1 MKRLI
6 LISLAGLLVTACGP
20 KPEQA
25 EISFLGIASG
35 TLKTPLNE
43 LAFKDRFNTDETNLV
58 AVVAFGESVDETD
71 VQATWFSPDDRKMP
85 LGRKSI
91 TMESGA
97 TIARFS
103 FATRDEWQKSPFMLD
118 IRTKTGEGEEA
129 KSSSGQLH
137 FFVGLDDKQ
146 IVAYND
152 EYSAYK
158 DHEAEKKKM
167 YAMKKEK
174 EESAR
179 DKVRLRLNAS
189 VADIGHRYDVN
200 GDGEEEL
207 IIIDPPTDEP
217 FMGATETGAV
227 FSADVDKFS
236 ITNLSGS
243 TVLETRE
250 EKVSSVLYGI
260 QGPLETSVP
269 KGEETHLVLF
279 EDSVTISWEE
289 DKTNCTQIF
298 TFDENWV
305 NEGEGVVCE

>member
-1 MKRLI
+1 MKRLLPII
-6 LISLAGLLVTACGP
+6 LSALFIVSCGP

-25 EISFLGIASG
+25 EITFLGIASG
-35 TLKTPLNE
+35 TLKTPLND
-43 LAFKDRFNTDETNLV
+43 LAFKDRFEVDENKLV

-71 VQATWFSPDDRKMP
+71 VQATWFSPDDRRMP

-103 FATRDEWQKSPFMLD
+103 FATNDEWQNSPFMLD

-129 KSSSGQLH
+129 KTSSGQLH
-137 FFVGLDDKQ
+137 FFVGLDEKQ

-158 DHEAEKKKM
+158 EHEAQKRRM
-167 YAMKKEK
+167 YAQKQEK
-174 EESAR
+174 EEKAKTIAMAR
-179 DKVRLRLNAS
+179 LGGS
-189 VADIGHRYDVN
+189 VADIGHRFDVN

-207 IIIDPPTDEP
+207 IIIDPPSDEP

-227 FSADVDKFS
+227 FSADVKKFA

-243 TVLETRE
+243 TVLETIE
-250 EKVSSVLYGI
+250 EGGEIIMHGI
-260 QGPLETSVP
+260 QGPLATSF
-269 KGEETHLVLF
+269 KAGSEIHLVLYP
-279 EDSVTISWEE
+279 ESVTIKWEE
-289 DKTNCTQIF
+289 NDSVCKQMFMFGEGWI
-298 TFDENWV
+298 DE
-305 NEGEGVVCE
+305 GAGVVCE

>member
-1 MKRLI
+1 
-6 LISLAGLLVTACGP
+6 
-20 KPEQA
+20 
-25 EISFLGIASG
+25 
-35 TLKTPLNE
+35 
-43 LAFKDRFNTDETNLV
+43 
-58 AVVAFGESVDETD
+58 
-71 VQATWFSPDDRKMP
+71 
-85 LGRKSI
+85 
-91 TMESGA
+91 
-97 TIARFS
+97 
-103 FATRDEWQKSPFMLD
+103 MLD

-137 FFVGLDDKQ
+137 FFVGLEEKR

-158 DHEAEKKKM
+158 DHEAEKRKM
-167 YAMKKEK
+167 YTIKKEK

-227 FSADVDKFS
+227 FSADVKKFS

-250 EKVSSVLYGI
+250 ETGEVIIHGV
-260 QGPLETSVP
+260 QGPLATSFK
-269 KGEETHLVLF
+269 KGKEIHFVLYP
-279 EDSVTISWEE
+279 DSVTIEWGE
-289 DKTNCTQIF
+289 DDSVCKQIF
-298 TFDENWV
+298 KFDKEWV
-305 NEGEGVVCE
+305 DEGEGVVCE